1 MQPCT
6 VNRGYLA
13 GNGRE
18 TEAINQQ
25 MMVTLIPIPTL
36 VSHLNEQV
44 KNQRFA
50 TISTYVLLQVCLH
63 QRSCRLMGIGFF
75 TQVNNVGLRKG
86 ERGVYPLPDLAVIFA
101 KPHP

>member
-1 MQPCT
+1 MQPCA
-6 VNRGYLA
+6 VNCGYLA

-36 VSHLNEQV
+36 FSHLNEQV
-44 KNQRFA
+44 KNQRLSA
-50 TISTYVLLQVCLH
+50 ISTDVLLQVCLH
-63 QRSCRLMGIGFF
+63 QGARSRMRIGFF
-75 TQVNNVGLRKG
+75 AQIDNFWWRKG
-86 ERGVYPLPDLAVIFA
+86 KRRVYPLPDLAVIFA